1 MKKVLLLVAAA
12 FTLASANAQ
21 TENDLVISAGD
32 AKKIVLGDDMNV
44 VMISAA
50 PGQDNIGL
58 NKTTLQKM
66 DVKFYDGRLE
76 IMPRRDLRS
85 ETVYVIV
92 NGVQEAILGQNTSL
106 RSEDVLQSS
115 HIDLYIH
122 QGATARLKTAGK
134 IDAYSLGDFEV
145 NIIRKP
151 ILSGSSASIN

>member
-1 MKKVLLLVAAA
+1 MKKVLLLVATA

-44 VMISAA
+44 VMISAT
-50 PGQDNIGL
+50 PGQETIGL

-76 IMPRRDLRS
+76 IMSRRDLRS
-85 ETVYVIV
+85 ETVYLIV
-92 NGVQEAILGQNTSL
+92 NDVQEVILGQNTSL
-106 RSEDVLQSS
+106 SSQDVLQSS
-115 HIDLYIH
+115 HIDIYIY

-145 NIIRKP
+145 NITRKP
-151 ILSGSSASIN
+151 IFSGSSASIN